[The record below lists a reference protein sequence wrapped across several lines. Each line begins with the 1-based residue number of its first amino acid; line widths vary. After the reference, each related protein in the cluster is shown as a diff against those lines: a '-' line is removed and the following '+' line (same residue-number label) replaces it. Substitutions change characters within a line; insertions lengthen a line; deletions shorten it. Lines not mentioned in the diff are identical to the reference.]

1 MKRTARVVLAT
12 GVALSVIV
20 PISSGAASAAPAG
33 QPSTTETTITVVD
46 GDSLSGLAWRHG
58 VRLSALLRANS
69 LELTTIIHPG
79 DTLVIPAGAS
89 AASTVNSTSRSTKP
103 AAASNGTGSSYTV
116 EAGDALFLIAWRH
129 GVTLGALLQ
138 ANDMSATDVII
149 PGQRLRIPPATRPA
163 PTPRPSAAS
172 AAPDAAPSTGAAR
185 SSGSS
190 YTVVAGDAL
199 FLIAMRHGVTIS
211 ALLRANDI
219 SLTST
224 IFPGQRLQI
233 PPATRPAPIPRPSAA
248 STAPDAAPST
258 GAARSSGSSYTVVAG
273 DALFLIAMRHGVTIS
288 ALLRANDIS
297 LTSTIFPGQR
307 LQIPPATRPA
317 PTPRTTASSATPEPT
332 AVPQASTS
340 ASSLQTMLSYATA
353 QVGAPYKFFS
363 AGPDAFDCSGLV
375 VAAFRQ
381 VGISVPHQSRALAR
395 LGESVDWRT
404 SKISAGDLVFTS
416 ATNDPNMI
424 THVGIALDSQRWVQ
438 AVGHGRPVT
447 IGSLPSD
454 SKIMAVQRI
463 GLP

>member
-69 LELTTIIHPG
+69 LELTTMIHPG

-172 AAPDAAPSTGAAR
+172 A
-185 SSGSS
+185 
-190 YTVVAGDAL
+190 
-199 FLIAMRHGVTIS
+199 
-211 ALLRANDI
+211 
-219 SLTST
+219 
-224 IFPGQRLQI
+224 
-233 PPATRPAPIPRPSAA
+233 
-248 STAPDAAPST
+248 APDAAPST